1 MTTADFDAQKAACNS
16 TIQHTIADIV
26 DGVTPER
33 VTDIVIEE
41 EEEEGGRIAH
51 HQGVPTAANVAPVT
65 SVRLKYKIT
74 VNDPFLTMIA
84 LRAQLVQ
91 AALDGTMDARLRV
104 NAAQFGA
111 TSLNNGTFAVPQ
123 VTNAAVQ
130 RDSSE
135 KLTGVMIAL
144 LVIGVILAL
153 VVFVVTY
160 LYAHRE
166 KPARAIAQP
175 KGAAM
180 YAKV

>member
-1 MTTADFDAQKAACNS
+1 MTIADYGAQQAACNS

-26 DGVTPER
+26 DSVTPER

-41 EEEEGGRIAH
+41 EEEEGGRTAYRHDVTTMAAIAS
-51 HQGVPTAANVAPVT
+51 VA
-65 SVRLKYKIT
+65 SVQLKYKIT
-74 VNDPFLTMIA
+74 VNDPFFTVEV

-91 AALDGTMDARLRV
+91 ATQDGTMDARLRV

-111 TSLNNGTFAVPQ
+111 TSLNNGTFALPQ
-123 VTNAAVQ
+123 VTSAAVQ

-144 LVIGVILAL
+144 LVIGVMLAL
-153 VVFVVTY
+153 VALVVGV
-160 LYAHRE
+160 LYSLRQ
-166 KPARAIAQP
+166 KPAEENVQAKI
-175 KGAAM
+175 AAM